1 MTIGV
6 FDDDRCSISRI
17 YRELGC
23 QHHLVQEQDDERP
36 DIPSLTPVG
45 FQRWATLL
53 IQAHP
58 DEEYDRLQMAV
69 RDMPISNPDEKKERF
84 PKECSRRLFPHS
96 GDLRLRERLE
106 KTITKHAKVDLHTH
120 RGGPEPRRSS
130 FGADSVPAPMTARSS
145 ISVEAPY
152 LPSPH
157 RLRPHVDGESTTPLA
172 FVASIERERAP
183 YSNVPAESIIDDT
196 NPTPTPS
203 QPLERERKPY
213 TAVPGGGKAY
223 DDEGLTR
230 HARAE
235 SMSARIGRS
244 NSTAKTRPLSMGGTG
259 PRPMDAA
266 PPDGPPYYPPPPLN
280 PRRRRSPSFSQPN
293 NDFRRA
299 ENDFRRSENDF
310 RRSENDARG
319 YASPFQ
325 VPPGPGPD
333 LLDEDARRYSR
344 DRPRR
349 PIDEDGRD
357 YGDSSRARYE
367 RGSYPN
373 EEYNQINGRA
383 RGVGYDYPPAAYGG
397 SVYR

>member
-1 MTIGV
+1 MSIDV

-23 QHHLVQEQDDERP
+23 QHHLVQEHDDERP
-36 DIPSLTPVG
+36 EIPSLTPVG

-58 DEEYDRLQMAV
+58 DEEYERLQKAV

-96 GDLRLRERLE
+96 ADLRLRERLE
-106 KTITKHAKVDLHTH
+106 KAITKHAKVDLHPH
-120 RGGPEPRRSS
+120 RGGSQTHRSS
-130 FGADSVPAPMTARSS
+130 VGTDSVLAPAPATARPSTS
-145 ISVEAPY
+145 AEAPY
-152 LPSPH
+152 PPSAH
-157 RLRPHVDGESTTPLA
+157 RLRTHMDADSTTPLA

-196 NPTPTPS
+196 NLPSTPS

-223 DDEGLTR
+223 DDDGPAR
-230 HARAE
+230 HARAD
-235 SMSARIGRS
+235 SMSARIDRS
-244 NSTAKTRPLSMGGTG
+244 NSTAKARPLSIGVMG
-259 PRPMDAA
+259 PRSMDAA
-266 PPDGPPYYPPPPLN
+266 PLDGQPYYPPPPSN
-280 PRRRRSPSFSQPN
+280 PRRRRSPSFSQAN
-293 NDFRRA
+293 NDFRRV
-299 ENDFRRSENDF
+299 ENDFRRP
-310 RRSENDARG
+310 ENDARG

-333 LLDEDARRYSR
+333 GLEDEARRYSR

-349 PIDEDGRD
+349 PVDDDGRD
-357 YGDSSRARYE
+357 YGDSSRTRYE
-367 RGSYPN
+367 RGSHAN
-373 EEYNQINGRA
+373 EEYNRMDGRA
-383 RGVGYDYPPAAYGG
+383 RGVGYDYPAAPYGG